1 MRLKLEAVVVFGGV
15 LASFALAIPP
25 SPCVPPNLCP
35 EGVWSQNGQGCGPTS
50 VIETVNTN
58 QNVNLKYCT
67 KRNPEFHGCPVP
79 VGQCNEEEWWYY
91 TKAEIRCVN
100 QTTGAYTV
108 VGTCAWAVLSRTKSG
123 HMCPA
128 CLEPVE

>member
-1 MRLKLEAVVVFGGV
+1 MVPEWTRLRADLSHRNGEHQPECEPEVLHEAQ
-15 LASFALAIPP
+15 PR
-25 SPCVPPNLCP
+25 VPRVS
-35 EGVWSQNGQGCGPTS
+35 GS
-50 VIETVNTN
+50 
-58 QNVNLKYCT
+58 
-67 KRNPEFHGCPVP
+67 RR
-79 VGQCNEEEWWYY
+79 QCNEEEWWYY